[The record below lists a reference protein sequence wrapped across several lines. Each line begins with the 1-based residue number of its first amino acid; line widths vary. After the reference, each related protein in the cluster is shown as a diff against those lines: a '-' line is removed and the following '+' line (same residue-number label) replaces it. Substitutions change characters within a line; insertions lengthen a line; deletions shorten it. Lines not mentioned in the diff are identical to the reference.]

1 MCKTLALR
9 GAKKVAVK
17 ENLAASRERVS
28 IMTTC
33 DSGAGDGESC
43 SIGILFRT
51 QGSSGERIA
60 ASLRK
65 RREALLQFAP
75 KGSYRF
81 EHVMEFLEW
90 AVRPQ
95 DKAETA
101 CIVVLDWFAPHL
113 DERIDDF

>member
-1 MCKTLALR
+1 MLRIRIFHRAFFGLSGLRFIGFDQKPFYFCSAAMCKTLALR

-17 ENLAASRERVS
+17 ENLAASRERFS

-65 RREALLQFAP
+65 RREALLQCVP
-75 KGSYRF
+75 NGSYRF
-81 EHVMEFLEW
+81 EHAL
-90 AVRPQ
+90 
-95 DKAETA
+95 
-101 CIVVLDWFAPHL
+101 
-113 DERIDDF
+113 